1 MGCKDEVIC
10 EARALAR
17 ISGVVVYGDTTH
29 GNERRWLI
37 RAPKRRDKRNR
48 RDANQVMIISVVE
61 QG

>member
-37 RAPKRRDKRNR
+37 RAPKRRDEGTEDTQIRY
-48 RDANQVMIISVVE
+48 
-61 QG
+61 